1 MPLVSV
7 IIPYYK
13 KIDYIKQSINSVLN
27 QTYKDFEI
35 IVVYDDDTLSDFN
48 LLNKEF
54 KNNPKIKIIRN
65 SSNFGAGVSRN
76 IGIKNSNGEIVAFL
90 DADDFWFPEK
100 LEKQINFMKK
110 NKFDFTFCNYEKNI
124 SLKKKIK
131 VESKKDKLGYFD
143 LINSCDIGLSTV
155 MLNKKIIKNNL
166 FPSISTQEDLVAWL
180 KITKEN
186 IYAHKLNEYLVIW
199 NKVNNSLSSS
209 FAQKISDAYKVYY
222 VYENFN
228 FFKSIFYLIKLSLF
242 SIKRKF

>member
-27 QTYKDFEI
+27 QTFKDFEI
-35 IVVYDDDTLSDFN
+35 IIVYDDSMMSDFN
-48 LLNKEF
+48 TLNQMY

-65 SSNFGAGVSRN
+65 SSNFGAGISRN
-76 IGIKNSNGEIVAFL
+76 VGIENSNGEIIAFL
-90 DADDFWFPEK
+90 DADDFWFREK
-100 LEKQINFMKK
+100 LEKQINFMVK

-124 SLKKKIK
+124 SPKKKIK
-131 VESKKDKLGYFD
+131 VESKKDKLDYFD

-155 MLNKKIIKNNL
+155 MLNKKIIKSNL

-180 KITKEN
+180 KITKEK
-186 IYAHKLNEYLVIW
+186 IYAYKLNEYLVIW
-199 NKVNNSLSSS
+199 NKVNNSLSSN
-209 FAQKISDAYKVYY
+209 FVQKIFDAYKVYY
-222 VYENFN
+222 IYENFN
-228 FFKSIFYLIKLSLF
+228 FFKSIFYLIKLGLY